1 MSLASILKDTI
12 LPYVKTIGN
21 NWWLGFVGYFAPIG
35 PLVLVMVCF
44 IMTDFVIGCL
54 ASYKRVNAAGKRWC
68 FYSDAAWRTIY
79 KFGFC
84 TTAVA
89 GLYVIGNDVLGG
101 DFGAD
106 RLPNI
111 LCAMVCFTELWSF
124 CENAAYLS
132 GSKLFLWLRQFTINK
147 AKRWDED
154 VAKDM
159 EDLIKK

>member
-1 MSLASILKDTI
+1 
-12 LPYVKTIGN
+12 
-21 NWWLGFVGYFAPIG
+21 
-35 PLVLVMVCF
+35 
-44 IMTDFVIGCL
+44 MTDFVIGCL
-54 ASYKRVNAAGKRWC
+54 ASHKRVTAAGKRWC

>member
-1 MSLASILKDTI
+1 M
-12 LPYVKTIGN
+12 
-21 NWWLGFVGYFAPIG
+21 
-35 PLVLVMVCF
+35 
-44 IMTDFVIGCL
+44 
-54 ASYKRVNAAGKRWC
+54 
-68 FYSDAAWRTIY
+68 
-79 KFGFC
+79 
-84 TTAVA
+84 
-89 GLYVIGNDVLGG
+89 YVIGNDVLGG

>member
-1 MSLASILKDTI
+1 MFHHDGLRHRLSGIPQTGDRRREA
-12 LPYVKTIGN
+12 
-21 NWWLGFVGYFAPIG
+21 
-35 PLVLVMVCF
+35 LVLLLRR
-44 IMTDFVIGCL
+44 G
-54 ASYKRVNAAGKRWC
+54 
-68 FYSDAAWRTIY
+68 
-79 KFGFC
+79 
-84 TTAVA
+84 VA
-89 GLYVIGNDVLGG
+89 HDLQIWLLHNG
-101 DFGAD
+101 GAD